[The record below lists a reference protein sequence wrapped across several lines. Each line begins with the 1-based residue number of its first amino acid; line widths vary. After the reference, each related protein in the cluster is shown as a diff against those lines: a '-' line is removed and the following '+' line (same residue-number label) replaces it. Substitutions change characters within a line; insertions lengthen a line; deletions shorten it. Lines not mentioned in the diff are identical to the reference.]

1 MLAVT
6 SYLLKICFLVYIVFC
21 FNISL
26 RSKCCSHK
34 ITSEKRQ
41 TQEGRR
47 HGGWRERERQ
57 CEKKDEKMRGA
68 FEM

>member
-1 MLAVT
+1 MGA
-6 SYLLKICFLVYIVFC
+6 
-21 FNISL
+21 
-26 RSKCCSHK
+26 HK

-41 TQEGRR
+41 TQEGWR
-47 HGGWRERERQ
+47 HGGWRERETE